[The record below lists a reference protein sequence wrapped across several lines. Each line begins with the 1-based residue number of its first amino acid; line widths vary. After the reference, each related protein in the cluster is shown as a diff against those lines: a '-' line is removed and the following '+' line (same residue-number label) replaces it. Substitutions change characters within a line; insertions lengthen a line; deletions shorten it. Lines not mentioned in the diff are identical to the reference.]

1 MSQTKILAI
10 NKEKTLVLAQF
21 GILLAIAL
29 IAPFI
34 KQQAITGSIVNAVL
48 FVSTVLLGATGGML
62 IGLIPSVIS
71 LSVGLLPAILAPM
84 IPFIILGN
92 AILVVIF
99 SHFKEKN
106 YWLGIFLGSALK
118 FLFLFNASSIV
129 INLLLKKELA
139 AKVALMMSWP
149 QLFTA
154 LSGGLI
160 AYLFLKLCKK
170 LS

>member
-1 MSQTKILAI
+1 MTETKILTI
-10 NKEKTLVLAQF
+10 NKEKTLVLAKF

-29 IAPFI
+29 IVPFI

-48 FVSTVLLGATGGML
+48 FVSTVLLGVEAGIL

-99 SHFKEKN
+99 SYFKEKN
-106 YWLGIFLGSALK
+106 YWLGMFLGSALK

-129 INLLLKKELA
+129 INLLLKKEIAGRVA
-139 AKVALMMSWP
+139 AMMSWP

-160 AYLFLKLCKK
+160 AYFVLRAMKK
-170 LS
+170 I